1 MPTVYIHPNTRQQ
14 LEKIAV
20 NLPQSLL
27 IAGPPGVGLKSSI
40 SFIAETLHIK
50 PIYIEPEKEDR
61 VDLEKGVISVDMIR
75 RLYGMTKTIETG
87 TRFIIIDYAERMSI
101 AAQNA
106 FLKLLEEPG
115 TNTHFALLTHTV
127 SKLLPTVRSRLQL
140 LEMQPVTPK
149 QSNDLLAELKVSD
162 TQKQAQLLF
171 IAAGLPA
178 LMISLARDNKAF
190 EARAQIVRDARAY
203 LQGTVYERFKVALKY
218 KETRAEALL
227 MLSDAGKLLESSIQ
241 NGQGRD
247 VIKKIETLLKTYE
260 RIEANG
266 NVRLQLASG
275 VIQ

>member
-1 MPTVYIHPNTRQQ
+1 MPTVYIHPSTRQQ
-14 LEKIAV
+14 LEKLAA

-27 IAGPPGVGLKSSI
+27 IAGPTGVGLKSSI
-40 SFIAETLHIK
+40 SFVAETLQIK
-50 PIYIEPEKEDR
+50 PIYIEPEKDEK
-61 VDLEKGVISVDMIR
+61 VDLDKGIISVDIIR

-87 TRFIIIDYAERMSI
+87 TRLIVIDYAERMTI
-101 AAQNA
+101 GAQNA

-149 QSNDLLAELKVSD
+149 QSADLLAELHVGN

-171 IAAGLPA
+171 IADGLPA
-178 LMISLARDNKAF
+178 LMVSLANDDAAF

-203 LQGTVYERFKVALKY
+203 LQGTVYERLKVALKY
-218 KETRAEALL
+218 KETRVQALI

>member
-1 MPTVYIHPNTRQQ
+1 MPSVYIHPSTRQQ
-14 LEKIAV
+14 LESLAA

-40 SFIAETLHIK
+40 TFIADTLHIK
-50 PIYIEPEKEDR
+50 PIYIEPEKEDK
-61 VDLEKGVISVDMIR
+61 VDLEKGIISVDMIR

-178 LMISLARDNKAF
+178 LMVFLAHDDKAF
-190 EARAQIVRDARAY
+190 EARAQIVRDARMY
-203 LQGTVYERFKVALKY
+203 LQGTVYERLKIALKY
-218 KETRAEALL
+218 KETRVQALL
-227 MLSDAGKLLESSIQ
+227 MLSDAGKLLKSSIK
-241 NGQGRD
+241 NGQDRD

-275 VIQ
+275 VV